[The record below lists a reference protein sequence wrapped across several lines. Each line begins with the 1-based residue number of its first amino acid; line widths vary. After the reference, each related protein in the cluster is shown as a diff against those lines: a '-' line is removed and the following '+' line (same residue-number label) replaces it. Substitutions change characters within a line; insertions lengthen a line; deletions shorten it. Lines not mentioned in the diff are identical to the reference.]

1 MISSSRYGVM
11 RCTMQANRRL
21 YLTNHRHRTITRPFS
36 GLLWQQIDQLSKSE
50 QKNTLTYS
58 MKKENVVCTST
69 QRRRLNGFVNDR
81 RNYLESV
88 KSESDRCEVPDDR
101 TVESGCRFLKEFTFP
116 WTLHRTFQ
124 VRDNN
129 VSSR

>member
-11 RCTMQANRRL
+11 SCTMQANRL

-81 RNYLESV
+81 RNYLEKD
-88 KSESDRCEVPDDR
+88 KSESGRCEVSDDR
-101 TVESGCRFLKEFTFP
+101 TVESGCQFRKEFTFP

-124 VRDNN
+124 VRDN
-129 VSSR
+129 VSR

>member
-11 RCTMQANRRL
+11 SCTMLANRL

-36 GLLWQQIDQLSKSE
+36 GLCWQQIDQLSKTE
-50 QKNTLTYS
+50 QKNTLT
-58 MKKENVVCTST
+58 KKENVVCTST

-101 TVESGCRFLKEFTFP
+101 TVESGCQFLREFTFP

-124 VRDNN
+124 VRDN
-129 VSSR
+129 VSR

>member
-1 MISSSRYGVM
+1 
-11 RCTMQANRRL
+11 
-21 YLTNHRHRTITRPFS
+21 
-36 GLLWQQIDQLSKSE
+36 
-50 QKNTLTYS
+50 

-88 KSESDRCEVPDDR
+88 KSESDRCEISDDR
-101 TVESGCRFLKEFTFP
+101 TVESGCQFLKEFTFP

-124 VRDNN
+124 VRDNA
-129 VSSR
+129 SR

>member
-11 RCTMQANRRL
+11 RCTMQANRR

-36 GLLWQQIDQLSKSE
+36 GLCWQQIDQLSKTE
-50 QKNTLTYS
+50 QKNTLT
-58 MKKENVVCTST
+58 KKENVVCTST

-101 TVESGCRFLKEFTFP
+101 TVESGCQFLKEFTFP

-124 VRDNN
+124 VRDN
-129 VSSR
+129 VSR

>member
-11 RCTMQANRRL
+11 RCTMQANRR

-36 GLLWQQIDQLSKSE
+36 GLCWQQIDQLSKTE
-50 QKNTLTYS
+50 QKNTLT
-58 MKKENVVCTST
+58 KKENVICTST

-101 TVESGCRFLKEFTFP
+101 TVESGCQFLKEFTFP

-124 VRDNN
+124 VRDN
-129 VSSR
+129 VSR